1 MKWIE
6 LKSKVHQL
14 LLSRNLSNPNIR
26 LNALNN
32 LEELFRKHFPD
43 VISDPNVL
51 LRYDKTNFKELVA
64 KHKKLN
70 SAESSVINNLYQFLE
85 GSVTENSS
93 IKVSDSI
100 DEEET
105 TINNQNDSNDNK
117 LLPIAEVVVELL
129 KEQFKIIPNYSLEIT
144 NTWLKNSPSKEIH
157 ATKWEE
163 ISKVYSDL
171 VENKYALDKV
181 LKDYSDQINYGSQRI
196 DIWFNNP
203 FNFAIEFDESQ
214 HFNQFRYST
223 LKHYSDTNCFSF
235 DLELYKTTANSKV
248 VKAGT
253 SGFQKLKSFDPLFP
267 EMLDGEKQNNR
278 PRQRAFRDYLKDITP
293 VLKGFNP
300 TIRIS
305 YKTTNDN
312 IKSFSETDIQCV
324 RDYILSNKFLDKIT
338 LAK

>member
-6 LKSKVHQL
+6 LKSKVRQL

-32 LEELFRKHFPD
+32 LENLFNNHFKD
-43 VISDPNVL
+43 VITDPQVL
-51 LRYDKTNFKELVA
+51 LRYGKSNFKEKVS
-64 KHKKLN
+64 KIKKLN
-70 SAESSVINNLYQFLE
+70 SAESSVINNLFQSLE
-85 GSVTENSS
+85 GTVSENSNVIIS
-93 IKVSDSI
+93 EST
-100 DEEET
+100 EEPEKDA
-105 TINNQNDSNDNK
+105 NNKDSNK
-117 LLPIAEVVVELL
+117 LVPIADLVKDLL
-129 KEQFKIIPNYSLEIT
+129 KEKFRTEPDYSLEIT
-144 NTWLKNSPSKEIH
+144 NSWLKNSPSKELHKI
-157 ATKWEE
+157 KWDE

-171 VENKYALDKV
+171 VENKFNLDEV
-181 LKDYSDQINYGSQRI
+181 LEEFASQVNYGSQRI
-196 DIWFNNP
+196 DIWFNDP
-203 FNFAIEFDESQ
+203 FNFAVEFDESQ

-223 LKHYSDTNCFSF
+223 LKHYFDANYFSF
-235 DLELYKTTANSKV
+235 DLELYKAAANSKV
-248 VKAGT
+248 VKPGT

-267 EMLDGEKQNNR
+267 AMLEGEKQNNR

-300 TIRIS
+300 TVRIS

-312 IKSFSETDIQCV
+312 INSFSETDIKYV